1 MKNPSFKK
9 LEEISPSRYE
19 IAMMTAK
26 RAKQL
31 IDGESPLVKSKA
43 HKPVTIALTEIME
56 GKVLREENPTEEVEE

>member
-26 RAKQL
+26 RAKE
-31 IDGESPLVKSKA
+31 IIAGEKPLVKGKGK
-43 HKPVTIALTEIME
+43 KPVTIALSEIME
-56 GKVLREENPTEEVEE
+56 HKVYKENNDIED